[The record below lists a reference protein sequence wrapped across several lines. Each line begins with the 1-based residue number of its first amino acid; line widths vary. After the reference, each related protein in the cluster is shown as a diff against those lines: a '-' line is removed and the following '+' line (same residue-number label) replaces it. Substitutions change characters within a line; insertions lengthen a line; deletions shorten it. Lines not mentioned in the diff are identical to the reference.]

1 MVFITSQSLNAEI
14 LRQQK
19 LAEAIATEQTKISTG
34 KKINEPSDN
43 PQDWVQIS
51 RIGRQQAINDAWG
64 QNVTFAQSRAT
75 AAASNL
81 GDLNNLINRVSEL
94 LVKSTATAQDSPG
107 RAAVAKEIEGI
118 KQAAHDLLFQTDY
131 QGTPVF
137 DVTHTVNIPVGAGLA
152 VDAVPTRQSITDNVI
167 GTKSLDDILDAA
179 IAAVRGGTQTQLNQ
193 SLDDSKKLLDH
204 VIVSQS
210 VQGVRQQRI
219 DDIGARIQDK
229 KLDLTE
235 RRSGLEDTDV
245 GEVIT
250 KLQGQLTT
258 LEAAQAA
265 FARIGRQSL
274 FDLLR

>member
-14 LRQQK
+14 LRQQN
-19 LAEAIATEQTKISTG
+19 LARDIATEQTKISTG
-34 KKINEPSDN
+34 KKINQPADN

-51 RIGRQQAINDAWG
+51 QIGRQQSINDAWSS
-64 QNVTFAQSRAT
+64 NATFANSRAT
-75 AAASNL
+75 AAASSL
-81 GDLNNLINRVSEL
+81 GDINALMSKVTEL
-94 LVKSTATAQDSPG
+94 LVQSTSTSQDSPG
-107 RAAVAKEIEGI
+107 REAVAQSIEGI
-118 KQAAHDLLFQTDY
+118 KQSIHDLLNQTDY

-137 DVTHTVNIPVGAGLA
+137 DDTNTTNIPVGAGLA
-152 VDAVPTRQSITDNVI
+152 VDAVATRQSISDNVI
-167 GTKSLDDILDAA
+167 GTQSLDDILQSA
-179 IAAVRGGTQTQLNQ
+179 IDAVRNSDETALKQ
-193 SLDDSKKLLDH
+193 SLTDSRKALDH
-204 VIVSQS
+204 VIVAQS

-219 DDIGARIQDK
+219 DDIAARINNK

-250 KLQGQLTT
+250 KLQSKLTT
-258 LEAAQAA
+258 LEASQAA